1 MAPASRKAELIAIGA
16 GGTGGHMF
24 PAAALAR
31 ALLERGYRVALL
43 TDRRGQGFGPELGE
57 VATYRLS
64 AGAVLGTSP
73 LRKAVAGWQLLRGVL
88 QAKRLLRKLGAG
100 AVVGFGGYASLP
112 AVWAGHALGLK
123 VVLHEQNA
131 VAGRANRLLARKA
144 ALIATSFAEVKGL
157 AGRDQAKCRLTGNPV
172 RAAIAEVGRQP
183 YPGAGSDDPLTL
195 LVTGGSQGARVF
207 NELVPA
213 AVCRLPAALKARLT
227 VCQQVRGQDLAEVQA
242 LYQACGVAAELK
254 SFFDDMPRRL
264 AAASL
269 LVCRSGASTVAELA
283 AAGRP
288 ALLVPY
294 PFAADD
300 HQRANAEAFA
310 AAGGGWV
317 LPQGELT
324 VERLSDELARLFTEP
339 GLLARAAAAAR
350 GFAQERAAERL
361 ADLVL
366 ADLVPGAARPAAAL
380 PPRSQEAAA

>member
-1 MAPASRKAELIAIGA
+1 MAPQKAPLIVIGA

-31 ALLERGYRVALL
+31 TLLERGYRVALL
-43 TDRRGQGFGPELGE
+43 TDRRGQGFGPELSE

-73 LRKAVAGWQLLRGVL
+73 WRKLMAALQLVRGVF
-88 QAKRLLRKLGAG
+88 QARRLLKKLGAT

-112 AVWAGHALGLK
+112 AVWAGAGRGLK

-144 ALIATSFAEVKGL
+144 TQIATSFAAVKGL
-157 AGRDQAKCRLTGNPV
+157 TEAERARCVLTGNPV
-172 RAAIAEVGRQP
+172 RAAIAEVGRRP
-183 YPGAGSDDPLTL
+183 YAVPGPKDRLTL

-207 NELVPA
+207 NELLPA
-213 AVCRLPAALKARLT
+213 AVCQLPAAIKARLT
-227 VCQQVRGQDLAEVQA
+227 VCQQVRGQDLGEVQA
-242 LYQACGVAAELK
+242 LYQACGVEAVLK
-254 SFFDDMPRRL
+254 SFFDDMPQRL

-288 ALLVPY
+288 AVLVPY

-317 LPQGELT
+317 MPQGELSVQSLT
-324 VERLSDELARLFTEP
+324 AQLQRLFEEP
-339 GLLARAAAAAR
+339 ASLVRAAGAAR

-366 ADLVPGAARPAAAL
+366 GTLQSNGDAK
-380 PPRSQEAAA
+380 PRGQEAAA

>member
-1 MAPASRKAELIAIGA
+1 MAPQKAPLIVIGA

-31 ALLERGYRVALL
+31 TLLERGYRVALL
-43 TDRRGQGFGPELGE
+43 TDRRGQGFGPDLSE
-57 VATYRLS
+57 VETYRLS

-73 LRKAVAGWQLLRGVL
+73 WRKLMAALQLVRGVF
-88 QAKRLLRKLGAG
+88 QARRLLKKLGAT

-112 AVWAGHALGLK
+112 AVWAGAGRGLK

-144 ALIATSFAEVKGL
+144 TQIATSFAAVQGL
-157 AGRDQAKCRLTGNPV
+157 TEDERARCVLTGNPV
-172 RAAIAEVGRQP
+172 RGAIAEVGRRP
-183 YPGAGSDDPLTL
+183 YAVPGPKDRLTL

-207 NELVPA
+207 NELLPA

-227 VCQQVRGQDLAEVQA
+227 VCQQVRGQDLSEVQA
-242 LYQACGVAAELK
+242 LYQACGVEAVLK
-254 SFFDDMPRRL
+254 SFFDDMPQRL

-288 ALLVPY
+288 AVLVPY

-317 LPQGELT
+317 MPQGELS
-324 VERLSDELARLFTEP
+324 VESLAAQLQRLFEEP
-339 GLLARAAAAAR
+339 ATLVRAAGAARA
-350 GFAQERAAERL
+350 FAQERAAERL

-366 ADLVPGAARPAAAL
+366 GTLRSNGNSG
-380 PPRSQEAAA
+380 PRGQEAAA

>member
-1 MAPASRKAELIAIGA
+1 MAPQKAPLIVIGA

-31 ALLERGYRVALL
+31 TLLERGYRVALL
-43 TDRRGQGFGPELGE
+43 TDRRGQGFGPELSE

-73 LRKAVAGWQLLRGVL
+73 WRKLMAALQLVRGVF
-88 QAKRLLRKLGAG
+88 QARRLLKKLGAT

-112 AVWAGHALGLK
+112 AVWAGAGRGLK

-144 ALIATSFAEVKGL
+144 TQIATSFAAVKGL
-157 AGRDQAKCRLTGNPV
+157 TEAERARCVLTGNPV
-172 RAAIAEVGRQP
+172 RSAIAEVGRRP
-183 YPGAGSDDPLTL
+183 YAVPGPKDRLTL

-207 NELVPA
+207 NELLPA
-213 AVCRLPAALKARLT
+213 AVCQLPAAIKARLT
-227 VCQQVRGQDLAEVQA
+227 VCQQVRGQDLGEVQA
-242 LYQACGVAAELK
+242 LYQACGVEAVLK
-254 SFFDDMPRRL
+254 SFFDDMPQRL

-288 ALLVPY
+288 AVLVPY

-317 LPQGELT
+317 MPQGELSVQSLT
-324 VERLSDELARLFTEP
+324 AQLQRLFEEP
-339 GLLARAAAAAR
+339 ASLVRAAGAAR

-366 ADLVPGAARPAAAL
+366 GTLKSNGDAK
-380 PPRSQEAAA
+380 PRGQEAAA

>member
-1 MAPASRKAELIAIGA
+1 MAPQKAPLIVIGA

-31 ALLERGYRVALL
+31 TLLERGYRVALL
-43 TDRRGQGFGPELGE
+43 TDRRGQGFGPELSE

-73 LRKAVAGWQLLRGVL
+73 WRKLVAALQLVRGVF
-88 QAKRLLRKLGAG
+88 QARRLLRKLGAT

-112 AVWAGHALGLK
+112 AVWAGAGRGLK

-144 ALIATSFAEVKGL
+144 TQIATSFAAVQGL
-157 AGRDQAKCRLTGNPV
+157 SEAERARCVLTGNPV
-172 RAAIAEVGRQP
+172 RAAIAEVGRRP
-183 YPGAGSDDPLTL
+183 YAVPGPKDRLTL

-207 NELVPA
+207 NELLPA

-227 VCQQVRGQDLAEVQA
+227 VCQQVRGQDLSEVQA
-242 LYQACGVAAELK
+242 LYQACGVEAVLK
-254 SFFDDMPRRL
+254 SFFDDMPQRL

-288 ALLVPY
+288 AVLVPY

-317 LPQGELT
+317 MPQGELS
-324 VERLSDELARLFTEP
+324 VESLAAQLQRLFEEP
-339 GLLARAAAAAR
+339 ATLVRAAGAARA
-350 GFAQERAAERL
+350 FAQERAAERL

-366 ADLVPGAARPAAAL
+366 GTLKRNGDAA
-380 PPRSQEAAA
+380 PRGQEAAA

>member
-1 MAPASRKAELIAIGA
+1 MAPQKAPLIVIGA

-31 ALLERGYRVALL
+31 TLLERGYRVALL
-43 TDRRGQGFGPELGE
+43 TDRRGQGFGPELSE

-73 LRKAVAGWQLLRGVL
+73 WRKLMAALQLVRGVF
-88 QAKRLLRKLGAG
+88 QARRLLKKLGAT

-112 AVWAGHALGLK
+112 AVWAGAGRGLK

-144 ALIATSFAEVKGL
+144 TQIATSFAAVKGL
-157 AGRDQAKCRLTGNPV
+157 TEAERARCVLTGNPV
-172 RAAIAEVGRQP
+172 RAAIAEVGRRP
-183 YPGAGSDDPLTL
+183 YAVPGPKDRLTL

-207 NELVPA
+207 NELLPA
-213 AVCRLPAALKARLT
+213 AVCQLPAAIKARLT
-227 VCQQVRGQDLAEVQA
+227 VCQQVRGQDLGEVQA
-242 LYQACGVAAELK
+242 LYQACGVEAVLK
-254 SFFDDMPRRL
+254 SFFDDMPQRL

-288 ALLVPY
+288 AVLVPY

-317 LPQGELT
+317 MPQGELSVQSLT
-324 VERLSDELARLFTEP
+324 AQLQRLFEEP
-339 GLLARAAAAAR
+339 ASLVRAAGAAR

-366 ADLVPGAARPAAAL
+366 GTLKSNGDAK
-380 PPRSQEAAA
+380 PRGQEAAA

>member
-1 MAPASRKAELIAIGA
+1 MPQSKPRLIAIGA

-31 ALLERGYRVALL
+31 ILLERGYRVALL
-43 TDRRGQGFGPELGE
+43 TDRRGQGFGPELAE
-57 VATYRLS
+57 VETYRLS
-64 AGAVLGTSP
+64 AGAVLGGSP
-73 LRKAVAGWQLLRGVL
+73 WRKALAGWQLMRGVF
-88 QAKRLLRKLGAG
+88 QARRLLRRLDAV

-112 AVWAGHALGLK
+112 AVWAGAGRGLK

-144 ALIATSFAEVKGL
+144 TQIATSFAEVKGL
-157 AGRDQAKCRLTGNPV
+157 GERERAKCVLTGNPV
-172 RAAIAEVGRQP
+172 RAAIAEVGRRP
-183 YPGAGSDDPLTL
+183 YGVPGPRDRLSL

-213 AVCRLPAALKARLT
+213 AVCRLPAELKARLT
-227 VCQQVRGQDLAEVQA
+227 VSQQVRGHDLQEVQA
-242 LYQACGVAAELK
+242 IYQACGVQATLK
-254 SFFDDMPRRL
+254 PFFDDMPQRL
-264 AAASL
+264 TAASL

-317 LPQGELT
+317 LPQAALD
-324 VERLSDELARLFTEP
+324 VERLTAELAACFGDPARLAKAA
-339 GLLARAAAAAR
+339 GAARA
-350 GFAQERAAERL
+350 FAQEGAAERL

-366 ADLVPGAARPAAAL
+366 DTLSTNGGSL
-380 PPRSQEAAA
+380 PRAKEAAA